1 MKLLMSTL
9 LRRSALD
16 CYFQKFKLCVGLVNI
31 NPKQYY
37 FLTFSD
43 EMLKS
48 LSPTS
53 RADSNKQLANLKE
66 HESIVL
72 QYKDLIQEQ
81 VSCVDG

>member
-1 MKLLMSTL
+1 
-9 LRRSALD
+9 
-16 CYFQKFKLCVGLVNI
+16 
-31 NPKQYY
+31 
-37 FLTFSD
+37 
-43 EMLKS
+43 MLKS